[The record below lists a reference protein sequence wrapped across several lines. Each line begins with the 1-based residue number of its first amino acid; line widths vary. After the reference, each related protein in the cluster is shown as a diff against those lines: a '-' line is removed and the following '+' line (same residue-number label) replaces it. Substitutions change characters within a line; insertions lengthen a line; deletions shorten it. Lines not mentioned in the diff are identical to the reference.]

1 MKPTITLSNLEAKAI
16 ALDAL
21 GFGDNRPT
29 SVLEVFDRT
38 NLLQVDSVNV
48 FERAHY
54 MPLFSRLG
62 RYDKDEL
69 DNLTGGFNPKLIEYW
84 AHEASII
91 KTDEL
96 PLFHWRM
103 SDNRYRNWDEKLGT
117 WIENELRTRGPLTTS
132 DLEHPDHARKG
143 SWWGWS
149 DVKRTLERMFYCGA
163 LVSGGRTKFKRI
175 YALPEQILPSRLME
189 NAPSKHEAQKEL
201 LVKSA
206 ASHGLGTQKDLA
218 DYFRIWQPS
227 KLTPLLHELV
237 EEGRLLKTDV
247 AGWDSDAY
255 IHPAANLS
263 PTKHSGT
270 TILSPFDPV
279 CWNRER
285 TSRIFGF
292 DYKIEI
298 YVPEPQRKFGYYSLP
313 VLHNGNLIARLDLK
327 SNRQENVLQV
337 KSSWAEENIVNKFPT
352 AAVSKHLQNVAKWQG
367 LGSIEIAEKGN
378 VSLELGANML

>member
-69 DNLTGGFNPKLIEYW
+69 DSLTGGFNPKLIEYW

-237 EEGRLLKTDV
+237 EEGRLLKADV

-337 KSSWAEENIVNKFPT
+337 KSSWAEETILSKFPT
-352 AAVSKHLQNVAKWQG
+352 NAVAKHLQNVAKWQG
-367 LGSIEIAEKGN
+367 LGAIEIAEKGN
-378 VSLELGANML
+378 VSLELGANLL

>member
-1 MKPTITLSNLEAKAI
+1 MNQAITLSNSEAKAI

-21 GFGDNRPT
+21 GFADDRP
-29 SVLEVFDRT
+29 SNVLQVFDRT

-62 RYDKDEL
+62 NYDKADL
-69 DNLTGGFNPKLIEYW
+69 DVLMGGFDPKLIEYW

-103 SDNRYRNWDEKLGT
+103 SENRYHNWDEKLGA

-143 SWWGWS
+143 AWWGWS

-175 YALPEQILPSRLME
+175 YALPEQVLPSSLME

-206 ASHGLGTQKDLA
+206 IAHGIGTQKDLA

-237 EEGRLLKTDV
+237 EEGRLLKANV
-247 AGWDSDAY
+247 SGWEVDAY
-255 IHPAANLS
+255 LNPSANLA
-263 PTKHSGT
+263 PKKHTGT
-270 TILSPFDPV
+270 TVLSPFDPV

-313 VLHNGNLIARLDLK
+313 LLHNGELIARLDLK
-327 SNRQENVLQV
+327 SDRQNGKLLVQ
-337 KSSWAEENIVNKFPT
+337 SSWAEESKVSKFPIAAT
-352 AAVSKHLQNVAKWQG
+352 AKHLQQIAKWQKLNG
-367 LGSIEIAEKGN
+367 IEVMSKGN
-378 VSLELGANML
+378 VALELGANLL